1 MNEKRFETMEEFAE
15 AVRTEFEKRIEKI
28 PRVHQNKNGEKM
40 AENRHSI
47 EERVELS
54 LLYDFYGALL
64 KENQRRMFEA
74 SILDDYNLAEI
85 AEDENITRQGVH
97 DAIKRACKQLREYE
111 QKLGLIEKFEKQK
124 ELVKKLHII
133 LKGMNIG
140 DEGELEEVYSI
151 IDEILDEE

>member
-1 MNEKRFETMEEFAE
+1 MIHF
-15 AVRTEFEKRIEKI
+15 EKI

-140 DEGELEEVYSI
+140 DEGELEKVYSI

>member
-1 MNEKRFETMEEFAE
+1 MIHF
-15 AVRTEFEKRIEKI
+15 EKI

-47 EERVELS
+47 EERAELS

-111 QKLGLIEKFEKQK
+111 QKLGLVEKFEKQK

>member
-1 MNEKRFETMEEFAE
+1 MIHF
-15 AVRTEFEKRIEKI
+15 EKI
-28 PRVHQNKNGEKM
+28 PRVYQNKNGEKM
-40 AENRHSI
+40 AENRHGI

-111 QKLGLIEKFEKQK
+111 QKLGLVEKFEKQK

>member
-1 MNEKRFETMEEFAE
+1 MIHF
-15 AVRTEFEKRIEKI
+15 EKI
-28 PRVHQNKNGEKM
+28 PRVYQNKNGEKM

-54 LLYDFYGALL
+54 LLDDFYGALL

-111 QKLGLIEKFEKQK
+111 QKLGLVEKFEKQK

>member
-1 MNEKRFETMEEFAE
+1 MIHF
-15 AVRTEFEKRIEKI
+15 EKI

-111 QKLGLIEKFEKQK
+111 QKLGLVEKFEKQK

-133 LKGMNIG
+133 LKGNIG

>member
-1 MNEKRFETMEEFAE
+1 MIHF
-15 AVRTEFEKRIEKI
+15 EKI
-28 PRVHQNKNGEKM
+28 PRVYQNKNGEKM

-54 LLYDFYGALL
+54 LVYDFYGALL

-111 QKLGLIEKFEKQK
+111 QKLGLVEKFEKQK

>member
-1 MNEKRFETMEEFAE
+1 MIHF
-15 AVRTEFEKRIEKI
+15 EKI

-64 KENQRRMFEA
+64 KENQRRMFEE

-111 QKLGLIEKFEKQK
+111 QKLGLVEKFEKQK

>member
-1 MNEKRFETMEEFAE
+1 
-15 AVRTEFEKRIEKI
+15 
-28 PRVHQNKNGEKM
+28 M
-40 AENRHSI
+40 AENGHSI

-64 KENQRRMFEA
+64 KDNQRRRFEA

-97 DAIKRACKQLREYE
+97 DAIKRACKQLRGYE
-111 QKLGLIEKFEKQK
+111 EKLGLVEKFEKQK
-124 ELVKKLHII
+124 ELVKKLHVI
-133 LKGMNIG
+133 LKGMDIS
-140 DEGELEEVYSI
+140 DENRLKEVFSI

>member
-1 MNEKRFETMEEFAE
+1 
-15 AVRTEFEKRIEKI
+15 
-28 PRVHQNKNGEKM
+28 M

-111 QKLGLIEKFEKQK
+111 QKLGLVEKMCIRDSNGWIQK
-124 ELVKKLHII
+124 AISTKRLTSFGLVS
-133 LKGMNIG
+133 M
-140 DEGELEEVYSI
+140 
-151 IDEILDEE
+151 LDYYTERCVTC

>member
-1 MNEKRFETMEEFAE
+1 MIHF
-15 AVRTEFEKRIEKI
+15 EKI

-54 LLYDFYGALL
+54 LLYDFYWALL

-111 QKLGLIEKFEKQK
+111 QKLGLVEKFEKQK

>member
-1 MNEKRFETMEEFAE
+1 MIHF
-15 AVRTEFEKRIEKI
+15 EKI

-64 KENQRRMFEA
+64 KENQRRMFEG

-111 QKLGLIEKFEKQK
+111 QKLGLVEKFEKQK
-124 ELVKKLHII
+124 ELVKKLHVI

>member
-1 MNEKRFETMEEFAE
+1 MIHF
-15 AVRTEFEKRIEKI
+15 EKI
-28 PRVHQNKNGEKM
+28 PIVHQNKNGEKM

-111 QKLGLIEKFEKQK
+111 QKLGLVEKFEKQK

-133 LKGMNIG
+133 LKGINIG

>member
-1 MNEKRFETMEEFAE
+1 MIHF
-15 AVRTEFEKRIEKI
+15 EKI

-47 EERVELS
+47 EERAELS

-111 QKLGLIEKFEKQK
+111 QKLGLVEKFEKQK
-124 ELVKKLHII
+124 ELVKKLHVI